1 MFFITVFLKLFSI
14 PNFIMNTAEVIG
26 TTLVPLAMIAIGMKL
41 ELKNIFYKFK
51 ETTLLLSIKMFI
63 VPLIVMLLFYT
74 FYNLE
79 NTWSKTTILEVAMPP
94 MTTAVILA
102 IQGGLDERLAV
113 NSLVL
118 GVLISLLSV
127 TGFYFFLA

>member
-1 MFFITVFLKLFSI
+1 
-14 PNFIMNTAEVIG
+14 
-26 TTLVPLAMIAIGMKL
+26 MIAIGMKL

-51 ETTLLLSIKMFI
+51 ETMLLLSIKMFL
-63 VPLIVMLLFYT
+63 VPLIVMLLFYA
-74 FYNLE
+74 FYNLDD
-79 NTWSKTTILEVAMPP
+79 TWSKTTILEVAMPP